1 MKKKLGLLFVIAIIL
16 GLGILLFSDRI
27 DFERDEA
34 RVNLAKAYREIDKL
48 DFSARKGNAEGDVAY
63 EEGSN
68 VVDDLEAQAKA
79 EYINSLKD
87 IFDKNMHL
95 LESGDDEDVLLD
107 LKMFKQGE
115 EYHFADLFWN
125 ITFEQ
130 VEKGLEDYLLED
142 PGITPAS
149 DGYMYYFSRRKYVLY
164 DQPATTTFEFYDDQL
179 KRVQLAFTP
188 DEKPKKVKSFFKKT
202 ANKLIDIYG
211 KEYVKEENDTID
223 YVSYLWNGEETML
236 QIELIDS
243 GVVISL
249 GVKEE

>member
-1 MKKKLGLLFVIAIIL
+1 M
-16 GLGILLFSDRI
+16 
-27 DFERDEA
+27 
-34 RVNLAKAYREIDKL
+34 
-48 DFSARKGNAEGDVAY
+48 
-63 EEGSN
+63 
-68 VVDDLEAQAKA
+68 
-79 EYINSLKD
+79 
-87 IFDKNMHL
+87 
-95 LESGDDEDVLLD
+95 LD

-188 DEKPKKVKSFFKKT
+188 GEKPRKVKSFLKKT